1 VPEQTRRFIFVS
13 EAIVFTSGK
22 GGVGKTT
29 VISNIGVE
37 LSQLDKKVIMLD
49 TDMGLRNLDLV
60 MGIEDKVNYNILDIL
75 NRSCRIRQ
83 AIIRNKKYP
92 NLYVIPAAP
101 SMDTLCSY
109 EARFKI
115 LIEELK
121 ASFDYCLIDSPAGID
136 SGFWFSVSP
145 ADRAIV
151 VTTPHV
157 SAIHDARRCIS
168 LLDSAHLDD
177 ISVIV
182 NAYDKHMV
190 RRHQMISDNDI
201 TALLSTRIIG
211 TIPYDK
217 SVIICQN
224 RGIPVREAKSKLG
237 PVFARISGQIIHSSD
252 DMKGAAV

>member
-1 VPEQTRRFIFVS
+1 MEQNVS
-13 EAIVFTSGK
+13 TEKKSSEVIVVTSGK

-136 SGFWFSVSP
+136 SGFWFSVSH

-224 RGIPVREAKSKLG
+224 RGIPVREAKSRLS

-252 DMKGAAV
+252 DMRGAAV